1 MSCFPKPCRLGF
13 KGEPPPPH
21 PAPGGVGEKRKVE
34 PMGFYCACCTHG
46 SDWLGPECKRSGK
59 LVVSVFGDFARQWGY
74 AYDMTMWQFF
84 NIEQTSLSG
93 LHAGRKAN
101 SVIHRWL
108 FQGDALL
115 ILTFGGRH
123 PLCLVIREGVRP
135 ASAGRECLAAFQTPC
150 RVYLHAPCAPPWER
164 PPQSAEVQHGHVHN
178 LCSSFLVDGSI
189 HVKDSEP
196 FLFVRGKML

>member
-1 MSCFPKPCRLGF
+1 MLCPASLNHVDWALKENRPS
-13 KGEPPPPH
+13 PPH
-21 PAPGGVGEKRKVE
+21 LAPGRVGEKRKVE
-34 PMGFYCACCTHG
+34 PMGFYCACCMHG

-150 RVYLHAPCAPPWER
+150 RSIYTHHVPLHGRGRPRVQRCSMDTCIICA
-164 PPQSAEVQHGHVHN
+164 V
-178 LCSSFLVDGSI
+178 
-189 HVKDSEP
+189 P
-196 FLFVRGKML
+196 F